1 MNSTEIA
8 QESQMDLS
16 QARWRKARRSGN
28 NGGACV
34 EVAALPG
41 RDVAVENKRGD
52 DEVFVVR
59 DSKNPGRPALVYTRA
74 EWDAFV
80 EGVKDG
86 EFDSEKLIAAMK
98 STVTAG

>member
-1 MNSTEIA
+1 MINEKA
-8 QESQMDLS
+8 QESLMDQS
-16 QARWRKARRSGN
+16 RAQWRKARRSGN

-41 RDVAVENKRGD
+41 RDVTVENKTVE

-59 DSKNPGRPALVYTRA
+59 DSKNPDQPALVYTRA

-80 EGVKDG
+80 EGVKNG
-86 EFDSEKLIAAMK
+86 EFDSEVLLAAMK
-98 STVTAG
+98 NVATVS